1 MIKYIFILINFVGL
15 FLINLFSDTEVLVDN
30 QIPTSLVPGEKQ
42 EVHITI
48 NKKDIQGFAKME
60 LVLPAGFVATPG
72 ETQGASFTYTQQKA
86 RFVWMTLPTTENFEV
101 TYYIECIEGMR
112 GNYSV
117 NGTFSYIRENK
128 RVDYMIPIKQIV
140 VGAAGSAPVTA
151 SAPTQTVTEQP
162 TAQTTESSQREETA
176 ENKTESSSA
185 KAIENK
191 EESNSTPASTAA
203 TTNIT
208 NKNTGDITDLY
219 CDRTIEK
226 TSEGVY
232 KVELVIHN
240 NNIEGFAKI
249 LEVVPTGCTTK
260 VIQDGGAVTTSEKN
274 TMKFVWFEI
283 PTSPEVHLTYEVGC
297 NVEPTITGKLSF
309 VMNSKPMELAITTA
323 GSAVETEAVALDMG
337 TENSSSSETEPN
349 KKEAEPAKT
358 EIKSESNTAE
368 KNKVKE
374 ENKQNTNSNA
384 TASSNS
390 KHPETTEKID
400 VSPETGI
407 TYKVQILAAHR
418 VVNKTYFQQK
428 HSFGERFNIENHEGW
443 VKYTTGKFAEYKD
456 ARDSR
461 ERIRKDY
468 GTLPGPFVTAY
479 NNGERITVQ
488 EALLITKQQWYN

>member
-1 MIKYIFILINFVGL
+1 MIKYIFILINFAGL
-15 FLINLFSDTEVLVDN
+15 FLINLFSDTEILVDN
-30 QIPTSLVPGEKQ
+30 QIPTSIVPGEKQ

-86 RFVWMTLPTTENFEV
+86 RFVWMNLPNAENFEV
-101 TYYIECIEGMR
+101 TYYLECLEGMK

-128 RVDYMIPIKQIV
+128 RVDYFIPIKQIV
-140 VGAAGSAPVTA
+140 VGAAISNPTANNNSLAGNDVSTPDQNTSSLNQLAKDTSVESTA
-151 SAPTQTVTEQP
+151 SNSYETNDQVGTSSPQS
-162 TAQTTESSQREETA
+162 TTGNVEE
-176 ENKTESSSA
+176 KY
-185 KAIENK
+185 
-191 EESNSTPASTAA
+191 
-203 TTNIT
+203 
-208 NKNTGDITDLY
+208 NTDDITDLF

-226 TSEGVY
+226 TSEGLY

-249 LEVVPTGCTTK
+249 LEVVPVGCTTK
-260 VIQDGGAVTTSEKN
+260 IIQDGGAVITAEKN
-274 TMKFVWFEI
+274 SIKFVWFEI
-283 PTSPEVHLTYEVGC
+283 PTSPEIHLTYEVSC
-297 NVEPTITGKLSF
+297 NVEPVITGKLSF
-309 VMNSKPMELAITTA
+309 VLKNKPMELVITN
-323 GSAVETEAVALDMG
+323 SG
-337 TENSSSSETEPN
+337 TKVDTEPADSDLVTETTTTPKDEPKN
-349 KKEAEPAKT
+349 QVDEPAKT
-358 EIKSESNTAE
+358 DNSSDTKTVSNTSE
-368 KNKVKE
+368 KN
-374 ENKQNTNSNA
+374 ENNKNSGSEV
-384 TASSNS
+384 TASN
-390 KHPETTEKID
+390 KTEQPESSGNTD
-400 VSPETGI
+400 VTHETGI

-428 HSFGERFNIENHEGW
+428 HSFVERFNIENHEGW
-443 VKYTTGKFAEYKD
+443 VKYTIGKFSEYKD
-456 ARDSR
+456 ARDNR